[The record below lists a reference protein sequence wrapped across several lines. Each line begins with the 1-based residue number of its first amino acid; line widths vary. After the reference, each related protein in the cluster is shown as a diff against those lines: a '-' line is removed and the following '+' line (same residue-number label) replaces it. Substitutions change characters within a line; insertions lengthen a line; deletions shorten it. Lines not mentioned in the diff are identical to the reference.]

1 MGLLDS
7 IKGQFLDIIEYVDN
21 SGERVVK
28 KYIRSNGDNNEIK
41 TGARVIVRPSQ
52 AAVFFKHGQFA
63 DILKEGTHKLNTQ
76 NLPILSTLMAFPYMF
91 NSPIK
96 ADLYFINL
104 KQFVGYNWLTKAPII
119 VRDKEFKMIRITAF
133 GKFAFKIDNV
143 EKFVREILGTQR
155 KFDTIEILDYLN
167 SFIVE
172 AFTTVIGELNI
183 PIIDL
188 YTQYSELSRIVQNRA
203 NVKSK
208 DIGIVFSNINVENIG
223 LPKEVEKYID
233 EQSAIG
239 MATQDME
246 EFMQYQSVRAMRDAA
261 KQKGGLAGIGVGF
274 SVGKKITDIITDTP
288 TSTKKIKCENCGN
301 LNKKGTKF
309 WSECGNEFEKKD
321 KIVEE
326 KEIKKQEKE
335 VQEKVDNSTKFEKL
349 REYKKLLDE
358 GILSKEEY
366 EIIKKELL

>member
-28 KYIRSNGDNNEIK
+28 KYIRPNGDNNEIK

-188 YTQYSELSRIVQNRA
+188 YTQYNELSRIVQNRA
-203 NVKSK
+203 NGKSK

-246 EFMQYQSVRAMRDAA
+246 EFM
-261 KQKGGLAGIGVGF
+261 
-274 SVGKKITDIITDTP
+274 
-288 TSTKKIKCENCGN
+288 
-301 LNKKGTKF
+301 
-309 WSECGNEFEKKD
+309 
-321 KIVEE
+321 
-326 KEIKKQEKE
+326 
-335 VQEKVDNSTKFEKL
+335 
-349 REYKKLLDE
+349 
-358 GILSKEEY
+358 
-366 EIIKKELL
+366 